1 MKKLAFP
8 IGDRTIGDSSVL
20 IQSMSDTVTREVE
33 HNIALTNDLAKQGM
47 DLMRFSVL
55 DEEDAKALS
64 LIKKDAKVP
73 IIADIHYDLN
83 LALLALDSGVDKL
96 RLNPGN
102 ITEGPL
108 LNKVILK
115 AKEKNVPIR
124 IGVNAGSLNR
134 YRGKGKDESEDFFL
148 ALDDIL
154 SVFRENDYD
163 RIVLSLKTSD
173 PTLTEKLYREAYER
187 YPYPLHVGLTEA
199 GIGTDSAVKSTL
211 AVSGLLNDGIG
222 DTLRISMAEERK
234 NEIRACKTLL
244 KALGMRK
251 DVPELIV
258 CPTCGRTKVDVKPLA
273 NEVKDILDY
282 VHKDVKVAIMGCPVN
297 GIGEAKDADIG
308 IAGSGEEDLYVLFE
322 HGRVMKKCSRERALD
337 ELKLF
342 IENF

>member
-1 MKKLAFP
+1 MKKLSFS
-8 IGDRTIGDSSVL
+8 IGNRVIGDSDVL
-20 IQSMSDTVTREVE
+20 IQSMSDTLTKDVSR
-33 HNIALTNDLAKQGM
+33 NIELTNDLAKQGM

-55 DEEDAKALS
+55 DEDDAKALS
-64 LIKKDAKVP
+64 LIKKNVSVP
-73 IIADIHYDLN
+73 VIADIHFDLN
-83 LALLALDSGVDKL
+83 LALLALESGVDKL

-102 ITEGPL
+102 IQSGPL
-108 LNKVILK
+108 LNEVISK

-124 IGVNAGSLNR
+124 IGVNSGSLNR
-134 YRGKGKDESEDFFL
+134 YRGKGKDEIEDYFL

-154 SVFRENDYD
+154 SVFRENDFD
-163 RIVLSLKTSD
+163 NIVLSLKTSD
-173 PTLTEKLYREAYER
+173 ASLTEKLYRTAYEK
-187 YPYPLHVGLTEA
+187 YPYPLHIGVTEA
-199 GIGTDSAVKSTL
+199 GIGIDSAVKSTL
-211 AVSGLLNDGIG
+211 ALSSLLRDGIG
-222 DTLRISMAEERK
+222 DTIRISMAEDRK

-244 KALGMRK
+244 KALGIRK
-251 DVPELIV
+251 DEPELIV

-308 IAGSGEEDLYVLFE
+308 IAGSGEKDLYVLFM
-322 HGRVMKKCSRERALD
+322 HGKVIKKCDHQTALD